1 MNTTKARSNQV
12 ACRLNTDQIELL
24 DIKAK
29 EKGLNRSLY
38 VKSLII
44 DHLNK
49 DIEDKNLLLSRIEKI
64 TEKLE
69 QNELNVE
76 FFIQYFNAFLTTW
89 FYSHPKIEDDSNK
102 TRSKQTLDRKE
113 TFDRNFMENI
123 FDENVR
129 MFNKLLTSVTE
140 ES

>member
-113 TFDRNFMENI
+113 SFDRNFMENI